1 MNIRDH
7 KNLALSLLR
16 TESEKRHIS
25 CLRKAAFLLGN
36 MEPDM
41 NLISYFRDFS
51 AIRGCG
57 GTITGM
63 SAGVCADCCTG

>member
-25 CLRKAAFLLGN
+25 CLRKAAFLL
-36 MEPDM
+36 
-41 NLISYFRDFS
+41 
-51 AIRGCG
+51 AIWSR
-57 GTITGM
+57 I
-63 SAGVCADCCTG
+63 